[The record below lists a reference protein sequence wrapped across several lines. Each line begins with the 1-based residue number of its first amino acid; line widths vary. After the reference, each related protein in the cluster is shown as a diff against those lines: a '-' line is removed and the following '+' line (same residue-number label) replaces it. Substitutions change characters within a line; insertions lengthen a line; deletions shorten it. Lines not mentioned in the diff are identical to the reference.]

1 MCKGREASAVFAPCV
16 VNCPTIPDHQQRPDG
31 RTEGERDAGTPPHA
45 MQIFVTTF
53 TGRIIVLEVEPCEL
67 VASVKSKIHM
77 HENIPP
83 AQQRLLYR
91 AKPLEDDRDLVD
103 YGVRKEATL
112 HLMLRARGGCG
123 NLGMLH
129 LDDRNAVPKPAPT
142 CSRPAH
148 CFSPAAVALL
158 RRRW

>member
-1 MCKGREASAVFAPCV
+1 MCRQFMSDHPSSSAVATTTDKASA
-16 VNCPTIPDHQQRPDG
+16 T
-31 RTEGERDAGTPPHA
+31 RDLHT

-53 TGRIIVLEVEPCEL
+53 TGRTIVLEVEPCDL
-67 VASVKSKIHM
+67 IASVKSKIHV

-83 AQQRLLYR
+83 EQQRLLYR

-103 YGVRKEATL
+103 YGVRKDATL

-142 CSRPAH
+142 CGRPAH

>member
-1 MCKGREASAVFAPCV
+1 
-16 VNCPTIPDHQQRPDG
+16 
-31 RTEGERDAGTPPHA
+31 
-45 MQIFVTTF
+45 MQVFVTTF
-53 TGRIIVLEVEPCEL
+53 TGRTIVLEVEPCDL
-67 VASVKSKIHM
+67 VASVKSKIHVQ
-77 HENIPP
+77 ENIPP

-103 YGVRKEATL
+103 YGVRKDATL

-129 LDDRNAVPKPAPT
+129 LDDRNAVVPKPTPT
-142 CSRPAH
+142 RGRPAH
-148 CFSPAAVALL
+148 CFSPATVALL

>member
-1 MCKGREASAVFAPCV
+1 MSVHPALVALRGRAP
-16 VNCPTIPDHQQRPDG
+16 
-31 RTEGERDAGTPPHA
+31 RTEGERDAGTSTRFRLS
-45 MQIFVTTF
+45 MQVFVATF
-53 TGRIIVLEVEPCEL
+53 TGRIIVLEVEPCDL
-67 VASVKSKIHM
+67 VASVKSKIHV

-103 YGVRKEATL
+103 YGVRKDATL

-129 LDDRNAVPKPAPT
+129 LDDRNAVPEPAPT

>member
-1 MCKGREASAVFAPCV
+1 MCV
-16 VNCPTIPDHQQRPDG
+16 VNVRPSRFRCWWSLA
-31 RTEGERDAGTPPHA
+31 RTEGERDTGTPPHA

-53 TGRIIVLEVEPCEL
+53 TGRIIVLEVEPCDL
-67 VASVKSKIHM
+67 VATVKSKIHM

-103 YGVRKEATL
+103 YGVRKDATL

-142 CSRPAH
+142 CGRPAH

>member
-1 MCKGREASAVFAPCV
+1 MSPKTVRRQLSVRS
-16 VNCPTIPDHQQRPDG
+16 TSDQ
-31 RTEGERDAGTPPHA
+31 RDARTSTRSSLS
-45 MQIFVTTF
+45 MQVFVTTF
-53 TGRIIVLEVEPCEL
+53 TGRTIVLEVEPCDL
-67 VASVKSKIHM
+67 VASVKSKIHVQ
-77 HENIPP
+77 ENIPP

-103 YGVRKEATL
+103 YGVRKDTTL

-129 LDDRNAVPKPAPT
+129 LDDRNAVVPKPAPT
-142 CSRPAH
+142 RGRPAH
-148 CFSPAAVALL
+148 CFSPATVALL

>member
-1 MCKGREASAVFAPCV
+1 
-16 VNCPTIPDHQQRPDG
+16 
-31 RTEGERDAGTPPHA
+31 

-53 TGRIIVLEVEPCEL
+53 TGRIIVLEVEPCDI
-67 VASVKSKIHM
+67 VASVKSKIHVQ
-77 HENIPP
+77 ENIPP
-83 AQQRLLYR
+83 SQQRILYR

-103 YGVRKEATL
+103 YGIRSQATL

-129 LDDRNAVPKPAPT
+129 LDDRNAVTPSLLQPT
-142 CSRPAH
+142 ARPPPWTLRLLT
-148 CFSPAAVALL
+148 STMALL

>member
-1 MCKGREASAVFAPCV
+1 
-16 VNCPTIPDHQQRPDG
+16 
-31 RTEGERDAGTPPHA
+31 
-45 MQIFVTTF
+45 MQIFVTTI
-53 TGRIIVLEVEPCEL
+53 TGRIIVLEVEPCDL

-103 YGVRKEATL
+103 YGVRKDTTL

-142 CSRPAH
+142 RGRPAH

>member
-1 MCKGREASAVFAPCV
+1 
-16 VNCPTIPDHQQRPDG
+16 
-31 RTEGERDAGTPPHA
+31 

-53 TGRIIVLEVEPCEL
+53 TGRIIVLEVEPCDL
-67 VASVKSKIHM
+67 VATVKSKIHM

-103 YGVRKEATL
+103 YGVRKDATL